1 MVNISDA
8 DYQIC
13 KLLIEYTDLESRMQ
27 AATQTYARSGN
38 MGDVLRALQTDASQI
53 KQEVERIY
61 AETYGIVQP
70 FGNLQAQYAGV
81 VNYVRNGEVE
91 RKAKL

>member
-13 KLLIEYTDLESRMQ
+13 KLLIEYTDLEARMQ
-27 AATQTYARSGN
+27 AATQAYAQSGN
-38 MGDVLRALQTDASQI
+38 MGDVLRALHVDAEQI

-70 FGNLQAQYAGV
+70 FANLRAQYAGA
-81 VNYVRNGEVE
+81 VNYVRNGEITN
-91 RKAKL
+91 KL